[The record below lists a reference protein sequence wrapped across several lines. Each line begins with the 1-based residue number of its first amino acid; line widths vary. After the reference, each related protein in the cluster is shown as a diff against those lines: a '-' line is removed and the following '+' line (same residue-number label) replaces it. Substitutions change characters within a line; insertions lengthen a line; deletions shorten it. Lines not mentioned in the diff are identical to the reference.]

1 MAQVSDTTDEVSI
14 ADILSRIWRGRGWIL
29 FCAAIGVVIAAI
41 YITASAVRVNRPVV
55 YYIDLNGITNERYP
69 GGAQFS
75 PQNLVAPEVLSE
87 IRKRFNIDPNIK
99 LREAFTAAYGSPIIA
114 GMQRYYQRRLE
125 ARNLSQT
132 DLAAINA
139 EYDRELRAAIHSSI
153 QIDINHSLIGLD
165 TAAGMAIARALPEV
179 WTEVYSTRF
188 NIFADDGV
196 TPVVISE
203 ADEKMGSVA
212 SVLIVDAAL
221 STMRKGLKR
230 LGEDNR
236 FSALITKDNVSIAA
250 LAERLSTFDS
260 IYFGTIKAVA
270 FQSKDGVGVAYTTV
284 TRQRLAELMRNVA
297 QYDTALDK
305 LLRPRPSTLPAD
317 GGAMA
322 SKDGLQL
329 GESGISEILQL
340 ADRAS
345 SNAFIHETLEKRQ
358 EMAFEASALQKEL
371 DIVTSEQGIADLGIP
386 REQATAALKELVR
399 QYNELLARAD
409 ASLRTQFKSLYT
421 PSAGPFVPG
430 SFLPGWAIPA
440 LFAAGATGGLLGI
453 FVALFARRRSSVD
466 AV

>member
-1 MAQVSDTTDEVSI
+1 MAQVSETTDEVSI

-29 FCAAIGVVIAAI
+29 FCAAIGIAIAAI

-87 IRKRFNIDPNIK
+87 VRRRFQIDPK
-99 LREAFTAAYGSPIIA
+99 VKMREAFTAAYGSPFLA

-132 DLAAINA
+132 DLTAINA
-139 EYDRELRAAIHSSI
+139 EYQRELRASIRSSV
-153 QIDINHSLIGLD
+153 QIDINHSLMGLD
-165 TAAGMAIARALPEV
+165 TAAGMAIARALPEI

-196 TPVVISE
+196 TPVSVPA

-221 STMRKGLKR
+221 DTMRKGLRK
-230 LGEDNR
+230 LAEDNR
-236 FSALITKDNVSIAA
+236 FSALISEDGVSVAA
-250 LAERLSTFDS
+250 LTERLKTFDS

-270 FQSKDGVGVAYTTV
+270 FQSNDGVGIAYTTV

-305 LLRPRPSTLPAD
+305 LLRPRQSTITSE
-317 GGAMA
+317 GGAVA
-322 SKDGLQL
+322 SKDALQL

-345 SNAFIHETLEKRQ
+345 SNAFIHEILEKRQ

-371 DIVTSEQGIADLGIP
+371 DIVTSEQGIAELGIP
-386 REQATAALKELVR
+386 REQATAALKELME
-399 QYNELLARAD
+399 QYNELLTRAD

-421 PSAGPFVPG
+421 PSAGPSVPG

-440 LFAAGATGGLLGI
+440 LFAAGASGGLLGV
-453 FVALFARRRSSVD
+453 FVALFSRRRGAD
-466 AV
+466 AT